1 MLRRVRAMPSSVDA
15 SANTRSYL
23 PFVIS
28 VFTCGWVLGLLVI
41 FKLWHLSHAPRW
53 MMFSGMGYVSLMMA
67 PAFVGFAFARLVGR
81 LASRGWRGAP
91 LGLFGLGVCGL
102 VVGLLAL

>member
-1 MLRRVRAMPSSVDA
+1 MLRRVRGDTPS
-15 SANTRSYL
+15 RSYL
-23 PFVIS
+23 PLVIGA
-28 VFTCGWVLGLLVI
+28 FTVGWLLGLLVV
-41 FKLWHLSHAPRW
+41 FKLWHLTHAPRW

-67 PAFVGFAFARLVGR
+67 PAFVGFAFARVINR